1 LEQRAKVL
9 EKIDTV
15 NIDKQL
21 DSLLS
26 GEIVGHDIELTTAR
40 LASTDFSTM
49 DSVVRL
55 LDAGSDS
62 LDDTMEKLKEAVGP
76 ISEEARAPPPK
87 ALGPTAS
94 QILMPSPAFP
104 KKETSLQDSST
115 SSTPVHLAGPPP
127 TTLPVSSRK
136 KQEKTKAATAAQQR
150 SRSALVTSNNS
161 VE

>member
-1 LEQRAKVL
+1 MEQRAKVL

-21 DSLLS
+21 DSLPS
-26 GEIVGHDIELTTAR
+26 GEIVGHDIELTTAV
-40 LASTDFSTM
+40 LASTDLSTM
-49 DSVVRL
+49 DPVVRL

-94 QILMPSPAFP
+94 QILMPPPTLP
-104 KKETSLQDSST
+104 KKEMLLQDTPT
-115 SSTPVHLAGPPP
+115 SSTPVHLPGPPP
-127 TTLPVSSRK
+127 TTLPDTSRK
-136 KQEKTKAATAAQQR
+136 KQEKTKAATTAQER
-150 SRSALVTSNNS
+150 SRSASMTSNNS